1 MKSDEEHLLLCLEDL
16 KPITDQISAYWSGN
30 NQVQT
35 PNINAFTAVLVLV
48 AEYCECSNTS
58 THSGC
63 WRRNG
68 PGGEPPPPAKARR
81 RRRSRGGGGGAERS
95 RGAWCLTLRIKMKQQ
110 EEEVLCVCCLQLS
123 LLHLYTVSGART
135 NQSGRF
141 RLGGAVNGLLR
152 SNELAEL
159 IGYFHTQ
166 RRNFRAAV
174 NSAHK
179 VWTSG
184 LI

>member
-48 AEYCECSNTS
+48 ADYCECSNTS

-68 PGGEPPPPAKARR
+68 PGGEPPPPAEARR
-81 RRRSRGGGGGAERS
+81 RRRSRGGGAERS

-110 EEEVLCVCCLQLS
+110 EEKVLCVCCLQLS
-123 LLHLYTVSGART
+123 LLHLYTVTGART

-141 RLGGAVNGLLR
+141 PLGGGAVNGLLR

-179 VWTSG
+179 VWTPD

>member
-48 AEYCECSNTS
+48 ADYCECSNTS

-68 PGGEPPPPAKARR
+68 PGGEPPPPAEARR

-110 EEEVLCVCCLQLS
+110 EEKVLCVCCLQLS

-159 IGYFHTQ
+159 IGYFHT
-166 RRNFRAAV
+166 
-174 NSAHK
+174 
-179 VWTSG
+179 
-184 LI
+184 